1 MSHVSGN
8 YTYNFVRLDPTW
20 DNSAETGI
28 QSLVVGLTCA
38 FTGVDSQGNEVNVS
52 QYVDGST
59 GFSPYITYDYL
70 TGNIEDIANEYASG
84 QNWWY
89 TLRDNVS
96 GRVDHPVPVSNFP
109 YPHSGEPHAHPP
121 ADATDYN
128 EDHDA

>member
-1 MSHVSGN
+1 MSHISGN

-59 GFSPYITYDYL
+59 GFSPYISYDYL
-70 TGNIEDIANEYASG
+70 TSNIGAIANEYASG
-84 QNWWY
+84 QNWWEN
-89 TLRDNVS
+89 LKNNVS
-96 GRVDHPVPVSNFP
+96 GRIDHPVAVSNFP
-109 YPHSGEPHAHPP
+109 YPNSGEPAPQPP
-121 ADATDYN
+121 SEA
-128 EDHDA
+128 

>member
-1 MSHVSGN
+1 MSHISGN

-59 GFSPYITYDYL
+59 GFSPYISYDYL
-70 TGNIEDIANEYASG
+70 TSNIGAIANEYASG
-84 QNWWY
+84 QNWWEN
-89 TLRDNVS
+89 LKNNVS
-96 GRVDHPVPVSNFP
+96 GRIDHPVAVSNFP
-109 YPHSGEPHAHPP
+109 YPNSGEPTPQPP
-121 ADATDYN
+121 N
-128 EDHDA
+128 EG